1 MSAVMTRCP
10 NTGRA
15 VSTGI
20 TTASVHF
27 DSLPDVGVRM
37 RCSACG
43 RDHLWRRRDAWLAY
57 DLTSTQPSGSA
68 A

>member
-1 MSAVMTRCP
+1 MSTVMTRCP

-20 TTASVHF
+20 NTASVKF

-37 RCSACG
+37 LCPACG
-43 RDHLWRRRDAWLAY
+43 REHVWRKREAWLAH
-57 DLTSTQPSGSA
+57 DATLIQSSDSA